1 MGHQLILSFQS
12 MGSSFKEQTH
22 LSSSET
28 ETGSEKGGKKR
39 QHLAISVVTSTF
51 VEDKIPIHT
60 HMPAHAHTYNLTH
73 SNTWSFCSPKDGT
86 TQ

>member
-1 MGHQLILSFQS
+1 MGHQLILTFQT

-28 ETGSEKGGKKR
+28 ETGSEKGGKQR
-39 QHLAISVVTSTF
+39 QQLAISVVTSNF

-60 HMPAHAHTYNLTH
+60 CMPAHAHTYNLTH